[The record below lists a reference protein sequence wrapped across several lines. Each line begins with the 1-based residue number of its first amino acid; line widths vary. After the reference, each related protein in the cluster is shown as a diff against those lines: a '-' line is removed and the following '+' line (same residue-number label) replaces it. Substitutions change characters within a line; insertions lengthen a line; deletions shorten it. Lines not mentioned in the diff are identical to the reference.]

1 MWTSSKPIGLRP
13 RDGVR
18 SASPHVGNESR
29 RLGRIRTGYLETKMS
44 NSDPAFAKGQL
55 VNVDD
60 PVITVESV
68 CFSAL

>member
-1 MWTSSKPIGLRP
+1 
-13 RDGVR
+13 
-18 SASPHVGNESR
+18 VGNESR

-60 PVITVESV
+60 PVITVEV